1 MDVTL
6 AEFNQRNNLLQNTVK
21 VKDDEIDALREKIE
35 ELQAK
40 NAKELE

>member
-1 MDVTL
+1 M

-35 ELQAK
+35 ELQAN

>member
-1 MDVTL
+1 MTL